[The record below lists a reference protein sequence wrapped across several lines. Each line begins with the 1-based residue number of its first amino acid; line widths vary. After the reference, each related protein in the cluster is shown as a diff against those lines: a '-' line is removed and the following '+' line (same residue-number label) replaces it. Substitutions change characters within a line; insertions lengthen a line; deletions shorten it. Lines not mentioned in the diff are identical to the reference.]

1 MSMCARTHTR
11 ITLPTQTKSES
22 LRTPLRLVPFLRY
35 LNDRLL
41 SFQSESPAEKKLL
54 SDTGAC
60 IPPLLDLLR
69 FTSSDE
75 ESESDESRCLF
86 FFLDLSFF
94 FFFFL
99 LPPSASV
106 VFKVLIPVIAIS
118 LLSVL

>member
-86 FFLDLSFF
+86 FFLDFFSFFSFLSFFDLCLSFF
-94 FFFFL
+94 FL
-99 LPPSASV
+99 TRAPAYL
-106 VFKVLIPVIAIS
+106 
-118 LLSVL
+118 